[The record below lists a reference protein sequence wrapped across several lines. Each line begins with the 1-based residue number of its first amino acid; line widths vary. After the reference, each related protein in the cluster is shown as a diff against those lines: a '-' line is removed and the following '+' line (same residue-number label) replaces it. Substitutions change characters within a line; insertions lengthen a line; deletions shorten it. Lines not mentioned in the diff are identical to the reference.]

1 MSDEKKTDPGAVD
14 HDAIGGEKKR
24 RAEQQRQ
31 LDAAWNTGRN
41 SADPS
46 RTKKGKVN
54 QN

>member
-1 MSDEKKTDPGAVD
+1 MSDKKTEAGAVD
-14 HDAIGGEKKR
+14 DDAMQRVKDRK
-24 RAEQQRQ
+24 AEVQRQ

-46 RTKKGKVN
+46 RTKKSKVN